1 MRSYV
6 VGQRYRD
13 RAGAR
18 KAAGEHAE
26 EDQFLGWLN
35 VNGRGMQAFGG
46 IRWLGDVG
54 GAPKVIVLMSSDP
67 VGRFARPWEDVL
79 MRDEGMLLYWGD
91 ARAAKEGKSTERGN
105 ARLRAAWQMVKSRPR
120 AEHPLVLY
128 FRRKEKG
135 WVTFEGLGHL
145 VDLRARSFL
154 DNGEWVVNDLAQVK
168 LLPTQQVDVEWLRG
182 WASPLSLADGAG
194 APPEYLTW
202 TQGVESPAS
211 VPEDRLQAL
220 LGHQMQRALSE
231 TRDGAAPIAPPPGTR
246 VPVRT
251 SPAASGF
258 VRDLAVRAW
267 VLLRAAGV
275 CEFCK
280 CAAPFLDADGEPYL
294 EVHHVLTLA
303 EGGPDTVDN
312 AVGLC
317 PNCHRRLH
325 LAADRKALVETL
337 YKRVRELRRLG

>member
-1 MRSYV
+1 MASYV

-13 RAGAR
+13 RA
-18 KAAGEHAE
+18 AAKKQAGVAAD

-46 IRWLGDVG
+46 IRWLVDIV
-54 GAPKVIVLMSSDP
+54 GAPKLIVLMSSDP
-67 VGRFARPWEDVL
+67 VGRFARPWEDLL

-91 ARAAKEGKSTERGN
+91 ARAANEGKRTERGN
-105 ARLRAAWQMVKSRPR
+105 ARLRAAWQVVKSRPR
-120 AEHPLVLY
+120 AEHPLILY

-154 DNGEWVVNDLAQVK
+154 DGGEWVVNELAQVR
-168 LLPTQQVDVEWLRG
+168 LLPSQQVDVEWLRG
-182 WASPLSLADGAG
+182 WASPLSLADRAG
-194 APPEYLTW
+194 GPPEYVSW
-202 TQGVESPAS
+202 TEGVEPQTS
-211 VPEDRLQAL
+211 VPEDKLLGL

-231 TRDGAAPIAPPPGTR
+231 ALKGAAPVAPPPGTR
-246 VPVRT
+246 VPAKT
-251 SPAASGF
+251 SVAASGF

-267 VLLRAAGV
+267 VLERAAGV

-280 CAAPFLDADGEPYL
+280 GAAPFLDTAGEPFL
-294 EVHHVLTLA
+294 EVHHVVTLA
-303 EGGPDTVDN
+303 DSGPDTVDN

-325 LAADRKALVETL
+325 LASDRKALVETL
-337 YKRVRELRRLG
+337 YQRVRELRRPA